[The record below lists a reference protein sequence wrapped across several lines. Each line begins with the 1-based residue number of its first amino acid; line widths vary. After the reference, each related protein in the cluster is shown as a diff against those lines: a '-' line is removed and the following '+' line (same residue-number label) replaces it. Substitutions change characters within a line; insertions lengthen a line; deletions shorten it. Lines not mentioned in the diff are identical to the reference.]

1 MVFKVGLTGG
11 VASGKTT
18 VSELFSALS
27 VPIIDADVIA
37 RQLLDKGND
46 CYQAVLALFGRQ
58 VLLDNN
64 DINRAWLR
72 QRIFTDAR
80 AKQQLEAII
89 HPRVRQQMLEQA
101 EQCRQPY
108 CILSIPLLTEAAMQ
122 DLVDRVLVVDTAP
135 ARQIARLTTRDGIS
149 DAQAQQMLAGQA
161 TPEQRLAIAD
171 DVIDNNGS
179 AEALAPLVSQLHQQ
193 YLKLAATQA

>member
-18 VSELFSALS
+18 ISKLFSALG

-37 RQLLDKGND
+37 RQLLNKGSD
-46 CYQAVLALFGRQ
+46 SYHAVFDIFGQQ
-58 VLLDNN
+58 VLLANG

-72 QRIFTDAR
+72 DRIFSDAG

-89 HPRVRQQMLEQA
+89 HPRVRQMMLEQA

-122 DLVDRVLVVDTAP
+122 DLVDRILVINTDP
-135 ARQIARLTTRDGIS
+135 ATQVARLTARDHIS
-149 DAQAQQMLAGQA
+149 TAQARQMLAGQA
-161 TPEQRLAIAD
+161 KPEQRLAIAD

-179 AEALAPLVSQLHQQ
+179 TEALTPLVSQLHQH
-193 YLKLAATQA
+193 YLRLASSQA

>member
-18 VSELFSALS
+18 VSELFSALGA
-27 VPIIDADVIA
+27 PIIDADVIA
-37 RQLLDKGND
+37 RQLLDKGSD
-46 CYQAVLALFGRQ
+46 CYHSVLALFGQQ
-58 VLLDNN
+58 VLLDND

-72 QRIFTDAR
+72 QRIFTDAK
-80 AKQQLEAII
+80 AKKQLETII
-89 HPRVRQQMLEQA
+89 HPRVRQQMLDQA

-122 DLVDRVLVVDTAP
+122 DLVDRVLAVDTAP
-135 ARQIARLTTRDGIS
+135 ARQIARLTARDGIS
-149 DAQAQQMLAGQA
+149 NAQAQQMLAGQA

-179 AEALAPLVSQLHQQ
+179 AEALTPLVSQLHQQ

>member
-18 VSELFSALS
+18 VSELFSALG
-27 VPIIDADVIA
+27 VEIIDADVIA
-37 RQLLDKGND
+37 RNLLVKGSD
-46 CYQAVLALFGRQ
+46 CYQSVLTLFGQQ
-58 VLLDNN
+58 VLLDNG

-72 QRIFTDAR
+72 NKIFTDVI

-89 HPRVRQQMLEQA
+89 HPRVRQQMLDQA
-101 EQCRQPY
+101 EQCPQPY

-135 ARQIARLTTRDGIS
+135 TSQIARLTTRDGIS

-161 TPEQRLAIAD
+161 KPEQRLAIAD

-193 YLKLAATQA
+193 YLRLASAQA

>member
-11 VASGKTT
+11 IASGKTT
-18 VSELFSALS
+18 VSELFSALG

-37 RQLLDKGND
+37 RQLLDKGSD
-46 CYQAVLALFGRQ
+46 CYQSVLALFGQQ
-58 VLLDNN
+58 VLLDND

-72 QRIFTDAR
+72 QRIFTDTK
-80 AKQQLEAII
+80 AKQDLEAII
-89 HPRVRQQMLEQA
+89 HPRVRQQMLDQA

-135 ARQIARLTTRDGIS
+135 ARQIARLTARDGIS
-149 DAQAQQMLAGQA
+149 NAQAQQMLSGQA

-179 AEALAPLVSQLHQQ
+179 AEALTPLVSQLHQQ

>member
-18 VSELFSALS
+18 VSELFSAMG
-27 VPIIDADVIA
+27 VEIIDADVIA
-37 RQLLDKGND
+37 RRLLDKGSD
-46 CYQAVLALFGRQ
+46 CYHSVLALFGPQ
-58 VLLDNN
+58 VLLDN
-64 DINRAWLR
+64 DEINRAWLR
-72 QRIFTDAR
+72 NKIFTDVS

-89 HPRVRQQMLEQA
+89 HPRVRQQMLAQA

-108 CILSIPLLTEAAMQ
+108 CILSIPLLTEATMQ
-122 DLVDRVLVVDTAP
+122 DLVDRVLVVDTVP
-135 ARQIARLTTRDGIS
+135 DRQLARLTARDGIS
-149 DAQAQQMLAGQA
+149 NVQAQQMLAGQA
-161 TPEQRLAIAD
+161 EPAQRLAIAD

-193 YLKLAATQA
+193 YLKLAAAQA